1 MKLKEQTAVEW
12 LEEQYNL
19 GNGFE
24 RLLTTEQFEQAKE
37 IEKKQIIDTA
47 LVMYHSGMN
56 KHQLTP
62 EEYYN
67 KIYLKENK

>member
-1 MKLKEQTAVEW
+1 MKQKTAMMELIEEAKKSPIMFNSTLW
-12 LEEQYNL
+12 LIEHLNL
-19 GNGFE
+19 LE
-24 RLLTTEQFEQAKE
+24 K
-37 IEKKQIIDTA
+37 EKKQIIDTA

-67 KIYLKENK
+67 KIYLNESKQ